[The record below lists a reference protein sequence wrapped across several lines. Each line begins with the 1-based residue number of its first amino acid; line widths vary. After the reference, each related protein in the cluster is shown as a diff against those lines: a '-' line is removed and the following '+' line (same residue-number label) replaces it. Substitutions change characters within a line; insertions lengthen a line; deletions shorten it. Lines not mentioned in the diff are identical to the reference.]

1 MERTLLLNQGFQPLA
16 TISWQRAVCLL
27 TLGKVEVV
35 EEYARDIR
43 SVYLVIKMPAVVRLI
58 TRFRKIKQRVKF
70 SRQNV
75 LARDRWKCQ
84 YCGRKK
90 PTPELT
96 YDHVVPRSQGGKT
109 CWENIVTACQDC
121 NARKADRNLWDA
133 RMNLLVPPSAPD
145 WPGGMDPDLLSA
157 RPTWQRFLPE
167 RWRRAAVSS

>member
-1 MERTLLLNQGFQPLA
+1 MERTLLLNQGYQPVT

-35 EEYARDIR
+35 EEYDVDIR

-58 TRFRKIKQRVKF
+58 TRFRKVKQRVKF

-84 YCGRKK
+84 YCGQRK
-90 PTPELT
+90 PVAQLT
-96 YDHVVPRSQGGKT
+96 YDHVVPRSKGGKT

-121 NARKADRNLWDA
+121 NARKGNRTPRGAGMRLRSTPQRPAW
-133 RMNLLVPPSAPD
+133 VPVFVIRLTGSVPD
-145 WPGGMDPDLLSA
+145 QWASYLYWTSEI
-157 RPTWQRFLPE
+157 QSE
-167 RWRRAAVSS
+167 